1 MENQTLLDIVD
12 TLVSKT
18 PVRGWTPFE
27 RLKKVSDMNPGEIEK
42 EICVRGGKH
51 LIVNWDNWVNRSKG
65 KAPSQ
70 NC

>member
-1 MENQTLLDIVD
+1 MENQTLLDNVD

-42 EICVRGGKH
+42 EICVRGGKN
-51 LIVNWDNWVNRSKG
+51 LIVN
-65 KAPSQ
+65 
-70 NC
+70 